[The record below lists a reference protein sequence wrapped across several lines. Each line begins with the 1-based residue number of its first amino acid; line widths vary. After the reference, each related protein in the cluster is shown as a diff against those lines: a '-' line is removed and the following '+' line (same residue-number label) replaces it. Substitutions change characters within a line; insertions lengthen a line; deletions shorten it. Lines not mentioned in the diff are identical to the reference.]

1 MRDPA
6 DDGYPDGHPGS
17 GVSLQHFCKGFV
29 ALIWV
34 KEMED
39 CHVMTGVLQWVAGA
53 VKLCSSSTSGS
64 LSMPS
69 VMPFSPRAA
78 SRAHLVS
85 SPVSVAV
92 APRNGMD
99 CWFGWNGRRVA
110 LAVAVGLLMAP
121 LAVQAEGGKPASTG
135 ELQQML
141 EKAKA
146 EAKARGSDDEGFSSQ
161 SVREVQA
168 GGAVIQQGASSGAG
182 AQAVKG
188 GRAYQGVAVA
198 RLRWFAGSTPKATG
212 TFVQT
217 QLAGGKSGQTRSTGS
232 FAFLRPGHF
241 RWQIDKPDPQLIVT
255 DGKKLHFYDE
265 GLKQVTVREASE
277 AIQATPAAVLFGVGK
292 LEDAFTLAEGGKEDD
307 IYWAEATPKSP
318 DSGFDRIRVGFRHTL
333 PVAMD
338 VVDAFGQVNRFE
350 FTNIKVKVDVPD
362 SLFEFTPPA
371 GVDVL
376 E

>member
-1 MRDPA
+1 
-6 DDGYPDGHPGS
+6 
-17 GVSLQHFCKGFV
+17 
-29 ALIWV
+29 
-34 KEMED
+34 
-39 CHVMTGVLQWVAGA
+39 
-53 VKLCSSSTSGS
+53 
-64 LSMPS
+64 
-69 VMPFSPRAA
+69 
-78 SRAHLVS
+78 
-85 SPVSVAV
+85 
-92 APRNGMD
+92 MD